1 MMISMW
7 INYALITL
15 AALAALAMPARP
27 QIIVTGDQVYTTSAL
42 ITAPNQNG
50 VFIIKGSVSGLT
62 IGPVA
67 VAGAYRAI
75 ESAEGS
81 IANNLRVVG
90 FTTTNVQRDGIRLR
104 NANSATISDFR
115 IAMRDTPQSG
125 THLPQGIA
133 LYAGDG
139 IALRNG
145 NVSGFRMESVPGK
158 YPNGDGIAAERA
170 VNNLTIERVVSSN
183 NSDAGFDLKSSGTV
197 LNDLVAEANHRGFR
211 FWGSARAG
219 TLTSNNSRS
228 AAFWFGK
235 GASVTIDH
243 VNVTSKTSAPVFMI
257 EGATSVTINSCTLN
271 VPAGTKL
278 VVGAGSAVQ
287 VTLGSGCEV

>member
-1 MMISMW
+1 MISMW
-7 INYALITL
+7 IKWAVVT
-15 AALAALAMPARP
+15 LAALAMPTRP
-27 QIIVTGDQVYTTSAL
+27 QIIVTDGQIYSTRAL
-42 ITAPNQNG
+42 LTAPNRNG

-75 ESAEGS
+75 ESTDGS
-81 IANNLRVVG
+81 AVDSLNVTG
-90 FTTTNVQRDGIRLR
+90 FTATDIQRDGIRLR
-104 NANSATISDFR
+104 TANNTTISDFR
-115 IAMRDTPQSG
+115 IAMRDAPQSG

-139 IALRNG
+139 IAVRNG

-170 VNNLTIERVVSSN
+170 VANLTIERVVSRN

-197 LNDLVAEANHRGFR
+197 LNDLVAEDNHRGFR
-211 FWGSARAG
+211 LWGSARAG

-228 AAFWFGK
+228 AAFWFGQ

-243 VNVTSKTSAPVFMI
+243 VNVTSHTDAPVFVI
-257 EGATSVTINSCTLN
+257 EGASSVTVNSCTLN

-278 VVGAGSAVQ
+278 MVGAGSAGQ

>member
-1 MMISMW
+1 MISMW

-15 AALAALAMPARP
+15 AALAMPVRP
-27 QIIVTGDQVYTTSAL
+27 QIIVTGDQIYTTSAL
-42 ITAPNQNG
+42 ITAPSNQNG
-50 VFIIKGSVSGLT
+50 VFIIKGSVSNLT

-81 IANNLRVVG
+81 IASNLRIAG
-90 FTTTNVQRDGIRLR
+90 FTATDIQRDGIRLR
-104 NANSATISDFR
+104 NANSTTISDFR
-115 IAMRDTPQSG
+115 IAMRDAPQSG
-125 THLPQGIA
+125 TNLPQGIA

-139 IALRNG
+139 IALRDG
-145 NVSGFRMESVPGK
+145 NVSGFRMESVAGK

-170 VNNLTIERVVSSN
+170 VTNLTIERVVSSN
-183 NSDAGFDLKSSGTV
+183 NSDGGFDLKSSGTV
-197 LNDLVAEANHRGFR
+197 LNDLVAENNHRGFR
-211 FWGSARAG
+211 LWGSARAG

-228 AAFWFGK
+228 AAFWFGQ

-243 VNVTSKTSAPVFMI
+243 VNVTSTTSAPVFMI
-257 EGATSVTINSCTLN
+257 EGATSVTVNSCTLN

-278 VVGAGSAVQ
+278 VVGASSATQ